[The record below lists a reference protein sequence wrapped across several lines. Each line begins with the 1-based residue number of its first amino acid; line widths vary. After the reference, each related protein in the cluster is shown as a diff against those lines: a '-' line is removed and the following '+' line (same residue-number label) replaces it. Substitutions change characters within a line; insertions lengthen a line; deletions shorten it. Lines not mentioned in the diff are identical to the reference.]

1 MIDDISID
9 NIAEILLNLDVC
21 RDLFSAFQVNTTF
34 AKVCRSE
41 SFWRLRTLR
50 YYPDDF
56 SQKPKN
62 ITYKDFYI
70 DISNPWRLRILRYY
84 PDDLNHKP
92 KNITYKEF
100 YINTIFYRITVRIP
114 TIIFKVA

>member
-62 ITYKDFYI
+62 ITYK
-70 DISNPWRLRILRYY
+70 
-84 PDDLNHKP
+84 
-92 KNITYKEF
+92 EF